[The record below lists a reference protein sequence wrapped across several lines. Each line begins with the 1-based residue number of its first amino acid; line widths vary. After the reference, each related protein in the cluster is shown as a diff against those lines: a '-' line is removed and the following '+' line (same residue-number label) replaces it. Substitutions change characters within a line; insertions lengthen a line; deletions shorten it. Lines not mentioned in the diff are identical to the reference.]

1 MERKRPKARER
12 ERSTSRNSLSL
23 KQTRELQSF
32 QSQQVQ
38 ETRYGGAAN
47 SNSPAVK
54 KARTNDD
61 IKCMTQSEPYSFVGR
76 RVSKYFDGECFFGK
90 ITKCDDTKRPPFWH
104 VVYDDGDEEDFSS
117 RDLIKALE
125 HYEKHGKDDT
135 KHLTR

>member
-1 MERKRPKARER
+1 VAATLAGSKKHA
-12 ERSTSRNSLSL
+12 N
-23 KQTRELQSF
+23 
-32 QSQQVQ
+32 
-38 ETRYGGAAN
+38 AN

-54 KARTNDD
+54 KARTKDD
-61 IKCMTQSEPYSFVGR
+61 IKCMTQSEPYCFVGR

-90 ITKCDDTKRPPFWH
+90 ITKCDDTKPPPFWH